1 MEYPTLYVKGKS
13 TQVTDAFAGYNH
25 NLRINENEFYDMQNM
40 TSDCYPVLAPR
51 KNRGLYKDG
60 IQANGIIAKDRLCYV
75 DGSCFVAGDKR
86 IDMGLTDTPKT
97 LVSMGKYVIILPDKK
112 YIDTLS
118 PENWSNEDWGYID
131 VVNPTTGDVK
141 ITPCTSDGAT
151 GIPSNTEPTNPF
163 DGMLWLDTSNEH
175 AHTLNRYSSDKNE
188 WVSISA
194 NYTQISADHIANG
207 LRQEDGVKI
216 SGLEGDASHL
226 NGSFV
231 AYFVNEGSN
240 GYIIIN
246 GAVKRSM
253 TQNKAITVSRTMPEL
268 DFVVESGNRLWGCRY
283 GNQAG
288 KGFVNEIYASKLG
301 DFKNWDCRMNV
312 STDSYTASCGTDG
325 AFTGAI
331 THNGN
336 PVFFKENY
344 LHKVYGTIPSNFQVQ
359 AIACR
364 GVQSGCDKSLAAVN
378 ETVFYKARNGVCAYD
393 GSMPVEISSAFG
405 DVRYGNAVAGAHG
418 NKYYI
423 SMQDEDENPHF
434 FVFDTSKGVWHK
446 EDDLQVD
453 AFCSFK
459 NDVYCIEHNT
469 KRIVSLFGT
478 GAMDADRV
486 RWMVESGTLGM
497 SLPDMKYV
505 SKILIRMSLELAGKV
520 AVSIQYDSTGHW
532 QQVCQMTA
540 TSMRSFYIPVRPQRC
555 DHFRIRIEGEG
566 ICRIYSITKTIE
578 QGSDVS

>member
-25 NLRINENEFYDMQNM
+25 NLRIDENEFYDMQNM

-51 KNRGLYKDG
+51 KNRGLYRDG
-60 IQANGIIAKDRLCYV
+60 IQANGIIAKDKLCYV
-75 DGSCFVAGDKR
+75 DGSCFVFGDKR

-97 LVSMGKYVIILPDKK
+97 LVSMGAYVIILPDKK
-112 YIDTLS
+112 YVDTLS
-118 PENWSNEDWGYID
+118 DGYWDSID
-131 VVNPTTGDVK
+131 VVNKSTGNV
-141 ITPCTSDGAT
+141 TLTLCTSEGAT
-151 GIPSNTEPTNPF
+151 GIPSNEAPEDPF
-163 DGMLWLDTSNEH
+163 DGELWLDTSNEH
-175 AHTLNRYSSDKNE
+175 KHTLKQYSTDNRE
-188 WVSISA
+188 WVDLAVS
-194 NYTQISADHIANG
+194 YTKITAAGIARNIK
-207 LRQEDGVKI
+207 QYDGVNI
-216 SGLEGDASHL
+216 SGLVGDAGHL
-226 NGSFV
+226 NNSFV
-231 AYFVNEGSN
+231 AYGSDEMDSIIVNDT
-240 GYIIIN
+240 I
-246 GAVKRSM
+246 KKLT
-253 TQNKAITVSRTMPEL
+253 TQETPIEVSRKMPEL

-283 GNQAG
+283 GNQTG
-288 KGFVNEIYASKLG
+288 NGFVNEIYASKLG
-301 DFKNWDCRMNV
+301 DFKNWECFMGL
-312 STDSYTASCGTDG
+312 STDSYRVSCGTDG

-336 PVFFKENY
+336 PLFFKEN
-344 LHKVYGTIPSNFQVQ
+344 HIHRVYGSIPSNFQIQ

-364 GVQSGCDKSLAAVN
+364 GVQSGCDKSLATVN

-423 SMQDEDENPHF
+423 SMVDEDKNPHL
-434 FVFDTSKGVWHK
+434 FVFDTSKGVWHR
-446 EDDLQVD
+446 EDGLRVD
-453 AFCSFK
+453 QFCSFG
-459 NDVYCIEHNT
+459 NDMYCIEHNT
-469 KRIVSLFGT
+469 KHIISLFGT
-478 GAMDADRV
+478 DTMDADRV
-486 RWMVESGTLGM
+486 RWMVETGTLGM

-532 QQVCQMTA
+532 DRVCEMTA